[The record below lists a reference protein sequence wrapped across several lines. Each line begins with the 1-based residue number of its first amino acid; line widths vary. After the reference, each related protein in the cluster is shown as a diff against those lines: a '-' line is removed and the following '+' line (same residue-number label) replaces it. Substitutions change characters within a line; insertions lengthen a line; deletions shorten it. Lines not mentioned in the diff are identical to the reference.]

1 MKDIYQWFP
10 VHKDHRDSDFFQHFW
25 GRFGHVGH
33 SVWITLLSL
42 WQEPFARVEER
53 EIDGGKVKG
62 LCRKPTLDYLCRRFD
77 LGAKRTAD
85 ILLYLADCS
94 HIILDAD
101 SREVL
106 ERIQRRCRGLGEYP
120 ERGSRELQ
128 EKIGIFWPKLLEFR
142 NKCFRQKRERSRID
156 RYEEEKGEDVS
167 PHLQELL
174 RELIQEKCPQCG
186 EIALVI
192 KKGRYGE
199 FVSCSRWPDCDYKRS
214 IDADSSRGPSYDY
227 PGLDSPPKEPEMT
240 EEEKERASEA
250 RRECMKIV
258 DRLARSRR

>member
-10 VHKDHRDSDFFQHFW
+10 VHKDHRDSDLFQHFW
-25 GRFGHVGH
+25 ARFKHVGH
-33 SVWITLLSL
+33 SVWITLISL

-53 EIDGGKVKG
+53 LIGGGKVKG

-77 LGAKRTAD
+77 LGAKRTAN

-106 ERIQRRCRGLGEYP
+106 ERIRSRCRERGDYP

-128 EKIGIFWPKLLEFR
+128 EKIGIFWPKVLEFR
-142 NKCFRQKRERSRID
+142 KNCFRQKREESSTD
-156 RYEEEKGEDVS
+156 RHEEESREDA
-167 PHLQELL
+167 PHSQKLQQELS
-174 RELIQEKCPQCG
+174 QEKCPQCG
-186 EIALVI
+186 EIGLVI
-192 KKGRYGE
+192 KKGPYGE
-199 FVSCSRWPDCDYKRS
+199 FVSCSRWPNCDYKRS
-214 IDADSSRGPSYDY
+214 IDTGSSRGSGYDC
-227 PGLDSPPKEPEMT
+227 PGLDNPPREPEMT
-240 EEEKERASEA
+240 EQEKERASEA